1 MGQDRERD
9 APPVEIYGPEGLRLW
24 LRVTIRY
31 SVSRIV
37 PSYRVHEI
45 MDVPMA
51 PEWELNRRNKRYYF
65 GGGRR
70 DNYHERWGP
79 QGLAGEDKDSWVT
92 RCNSINLEP
101 SSLFGELPGGR

>member
-1 MGQDRERD
+1 
-9 APPVEIYGPEGLRLW
+9 VEIYGPEGLRMW
-24 LRVTIRY
+24 LRVAIRY

-65 GGGRR
+65 GTRHQ
-70 DNYHERWGP
+70 DVARWGP
-79 QGLAGEDKDSWVT
+79 QGLTGEDKDSWIT
-92 RCNSINLEP
+92 RCNSMNLEP
-101 SSLFGELPGGR
+101 SSQFGELPGGR